1 MNILILTVSAGS
13 GHINAAEAIKDKFKS
28 EYPASKILLVDTY
41 KYVNPMVD
49 KLVVGGYISTI
60 KKTPGIYGKLYAISE
75 SRDSKYNFGK
85 VLNSFL
91 AIHLESLIK
100 EFKPAI
106 IVCTNFIPLQ
116 ILSIINK
123 KEAVNVPIISVITDF
138 TTHSYW
144 LHEYVSAYVVAH
156 DLLKLELIRKGIP
169 GDKIHPCGIPFC
181 KSFLLKKEKSK
192 LLREFRL
199 EEKLTVLIMGG
210 GLGYGELE
218 KTFLSLSSINK
229 DIQIIVITGTNK
241 KLRQQL
247 ETYSVN
253 IDKKIK
259 IIGYTNRVADF
270 MDVSD
275 FIITKPG
282 GMTITESLIKELP
295 IFIISPIPGQEERNA
310 RFLTNIGA
318 AVRILKNDD
327 AGCVLHQVIDNPLRL
342 NQLKEMERFIAR
354 PKATEDVVS
363 LIEMLAK
370 ETNLRGTKA
379 PISIPQYSGVKGNLI
394 FE

>member
-13 GHINAAEAIKDKFKS
+13 GHINAAEAIKDRFESK
-28 EYPASKILLVDTY
+28 YPDSNILLVDTY
-41 KYVNPMVD
+41 KYVNPLVD
-49 KLVVGGYISTI
+49 KVIVGSYISTI
-60 KKTPGIYGKLYAISE
+60 KKTPRIYGKLYALSE

-85 VLNSFL
+85 KLNTLL
-91 AIHLESLIK
+91 AIRLKSLIDD
-100 EFKPAI
+100 FKPTI

-116 ILSIINK
+116 ILSIINS

-156 DLLKLELIRKGIP
+156 DFLKLELIKKGIP
-169 GDKIHPCGIPFC
+169 SDKIYPCGIPFC
-181 KSFLLKKEKSK
+181 KSFLLNKDKSK
-192 LLREFRL
+192 LLKEFKL

-210 GLGYGELE
+210 GLGYGELK
-218 KTFLSLSSINK
+218 KTFLSILNMNK

-241 KLRQQL
+241 KLKHQL
-247 ETYSVN
+247 ENYSVN
-253 IDKKIK
+253 INKKIK
-259 IIGYTNRVADF
+259 IVGYTNRVADF
-270 MDVSD
+270 MDISD
-275 FIITKPG
+275 VIITKPG

-318 AVRILKNDD
+318 SVRILKNDD
-327 AGCVLHQVIDNPLRL
+327 AGSILHQIMDNPLRVK
-342 NQLKEMERFIAR
+342 QLKEMERFIAR
-354 PKATEDVVS
+354 PKATDDVVN
-363 LIEMLAK
+363 LIEMLATK
-370 ETNLRGTKA
+370 TNTEDIK
-379 PISIPQYSGVKGNLI
+379 PSINIPQYSGLKGNLI